1 MDGGFEE
8 PVGEVVLGEFVV
20 GDIEPVASPAVGA
33 TGLGGDEPAAFEHV
47 EPVLGGDVA
56 PTAGTTA

>member
-8 PVGEVVLGEFVV
+8 PVGEVVLGELVV

-33 TGLGGDEPAAFEHV
+33 TGLGGDEPAV
-47 EPVLGGDVA
+47 R
-56 PTAGTTA
+56 